1 MLARRRELLGWGTNI
16 YFSSMFFFSTCATDF
31 AEKEEL
37 LVVLYCYR
45 RWHQIK
51 SCSLAL
57 KCSYRFEEFKLSKFK
72 YKRTPTIFQE
82 EFLIKTW
89 TDR

>member
-45 RWHQIK
+45 RW
-51 SCSLAL
+51 
-57 KCSYRFEEFKLSKFK
+57 R
-72 YKRTPTIFQE
+72 
-82 EFLIKTW
+82 
-89 TDR
+89 

>member
-1 MLARRRELLGWGTNI
+1 MQLSEISEKYSFFPGWKKKKKNKMLARRRELLDWGTNI

-45 RWHQIK
+45 RWH
-51 SCSLAL
+51 
-57 KCSYRFEEFKLSKFK
+57 
-72 YKRTPTIFQE
+72 
-82 EFLIKTW
+82 
-89 TDR
+89 

>member
-1 MLARRRELLGWGTNI
+1 MQVSEISEKYSFFLGWKKKKKKKKKKMLFARPRELLRWGTNF

-45 RWHQIK
+45 RWH
-51 SCSLAL
+51 
-57 KCSYRFEEFKLSKFK
+57 
-72 YKRTPTIFQE
+72 
-82 EFLIKTW
+82 
-89 TDR
+89 